1 MQNYRPEE
9 AQAPEARAVLRFW
22 FGEPPQYGTA
32 LKRWFAKDTDFDAQ
46 VRSLFQPLHERLAA
60 GGNMEWVGR
69 RADCLAYI
77 IALDQF
83 PRNIFRGTA
92 RAFASDALALRA
104 ARNAVAAGFDR
115 ELLAVERLFM
125 YLPFEHSEALEDQ
138 LRSCT
143 LYESLASFA
152 ETADVYPYA
161 LAHRAIVERF
171 GRFPHRN
178 AALARDSTPE
188 EVAFLKEPGSSF

>member
-1 MQNYRPEE
+1 
-9 AQAPEARAVLRFW
+9 
-22 FGEPPQYGTA
+22 
-32 LKRWFAKDTDFDAQ
+32 
-46 VRSLFQPLHERLAA
+46 
-60 GGNMEWVGR
+60 MEWIGH

-77 IALDQF
+77 IVLDQF

-104 ARNAVAAGFDR
+104 AHNAVAAGFDR
-115 ELLAVERLFM
+115 ELLAVERLFA

-138 LRSCT
+138 RTSCA
-143 LYESLASFA
+143 LHEPLASFP
-152 ETADVYPYA
+152 ETADVYRYA

-188 EVAFLKEPGSSF
+188 EIAFLTEPGSSF